1 MQYIIQYSKYDFLL
15 IGKNTKIF
23 GTIIAGE
30 NIKMNLKVKIKEM
43 RSFLFGVFFILWGV
57 APAMAQS
64 RVSAEKDGYVVAYKM
79 EQGDTVY
86 FVHLQTV
93 VIRAPRKFKNAADER
108 QFWRLVYNVKKV
120 YPYAKLAG
128 KKLHEL
134 NERYLEIKSE
144 KDRKAY
150 SKQTEDE
157 LKAEFEGEL
166 RKLTVTQG
174 RILLRL
180 VDRETGNT
188 TYEILQDFRGSLS
201 AVFWQ
206 AIARVFGSNLK
217 TRYDP
222 SSGEDKTI
230 EQIIAQ
236 IEEGSI

>member
-1 MQYIIQYSKYDFLL
+1 
-15 IGKNTKIF
+15 
-23 GTIIAGE
+23 
-30 NIKMNLKVKIKEM
+30 M
-43 RSFLFGVFFILWGV
+43 RSFIIGVCFLLLGV
-57 APAMAQS
+57 IPSTAQTT
-64 RVSAEKDGYVVAYKM
+64 VSPKKEGTPVAYRI
-79 EQGDTVY
+79 ENGDTVY
-86 FVHLQTV
+86 YVRLSEIV
-93 VIRAPRKFKNAADER
+93 VRAPRKFKNAAEER
-108 QFWRLVYNVKKV
+108 QFWRLVYNVKKA

-134 NERYLEIKSE
+134 NEHYLEIKSE

-150 SKQTEDE
+150 SKKVEDE

-166 RKLTVTQG
+166 RKLTVSQG

-188 TYEILQDFRGSLS
+188 TYEILKDFRGSVS
-201 AVFWQ
+201 AIFWQ

-217 TRYDP
+217 TQYNP

-230 EQIIAQ
+230 EQIIMQ

>member
-1 MQYIIQYSKYDFLL
+1 MRFIIICILFSLVGTFSSTAQTTVS
-15 IGKNTKIF
+15 TKKE
-23 GTIIAGE
+23 GT
-30 NIKMNLKVKIKEM
+30 
-43 RSFLFGVFFILWGV
+43 
-57 APAMAQS
+57 P
-64 RVSAEKDGYVVAYKM
+64 VAYKI
-79 EQGDTVY
+79 ENGDTVY
-86 FVHLQTV
+86 YVRLREV
-93 VIRAPRKFKNAADER
+93 VIRAPRKFKSAAEER
-108 QFWRLVYNVKKV
+108 QFWKLVYNVKKT

-134 NERYLEIKSE
+134 NEQYLEINSE

-150 SKQTEDE
+150 SKKVEDD
-157 LKAEFEGEL
+157 LKTEFEGEL

-188 TYEILQDFRGSLS
+188 TYEILKDFRGSLS

-206 AIARVFGSNLK
+206 TIARVFGSNLK
-217 TRYDP
+217 TRYNP

-230 EQIIAQ
+230 EQIIMQ

>member
-1 MQYIIQYSKYDFLL
+1 LRK
-15 IGKNTKIF
+15 G
-23 GTIIAGE
+23 IATE
-30 NIKMNLKVKIKEM
+30 FKSEIKV
-43 RSFLFGVFFILWGV
+43 RLFITGVFFTLWGM
-57 APAMAQS
+57 ASSMAQTV
-64 RVSAEKDGYVVAYKM
+64 VSMEREGTPAAYKV

-86 FVHLQTV
+86 YLHLREV
-93 VIRAPRKFKNAADER
+93 VVRAPRRFKSKAEER
-108 QFWRLVYNVKKV
+108 QYWRLVYNVKKA

-134 NERYLEIKSE
+134 NERYLELDSE
-144 KDRKAY
+144 KERKAY
-150 SKQTEDE
+150 SKQVEE
-157 LKAEFEGEL
+157 SLKAEFEGEL
-166 RKLTVTQG
+166 RKLTISQG

-188 TYEILQDFRGSLS
+188 TFEILKDFRGSLS

-206 AIARVFGSNLK
+206 TIAKIFGSNLK

-230 EQIIAQ
+230 EQIIMQ

>member
-1 MQYIIQYSKYDFLL
+1 
-15 IGKNTKIF
+15 
-23 GTIIAGE
+23 
-30 NIKMNLKVKIKEM
+30 
-43 RSFLFGVFFILWGV
+43 
-57 APAMAQS
+57 MAQT
-64 RVSAEKDGYVVAYKM
+64 RVSAGKEGTLVAYKV
-79 EQGDTVY
+79 ENGDTVY
-86 FVHLQTV
+86 YVHLREM
-93 VIRAPRKFKNAADER
+93 VIRAPRKFKNAAEER

-134 NERYLEIKSE
+134 NEHYLEIKSE
-144 KDRKAY
+144 KDRKVY
-150 SKQTEDE
+150 SKKVEDE

-166 RKLTVTQG
+166 RKLTITQG

-188 TYEILQDFRGSLS
+188 TYEILQDFRGSLQ

-222 SSGEDKTI
+222 SSGEDKII

-236 IEEGSI
+236 IEEGSL

>member
-1 MQYIIQYSKYDFLL
+1 MRSYIISL
-15 IGKNTKIF
+15 
-23 GTIIAGE
+23 
-30 NIKMNLKVKIKEM
+30 
-43 RSFLFGVFFILWGV
+43 FFILLCIS
-57 APAMAQS
+57 PAMAQS
-64 RVSAEKDGYVVAYKM
+64 RVSAGNDGYVVAYRV
-79 EQGDTVY
+79 EQGDTLYYVQ
-86 FVHLQTV
+86 LREV

-120 YPYAKLAG
+120 YPYAKLSG

-134 NERYLEIKSE
+134 NERYLEIDSE

-150 SKQTEDE
+150 SKKIEDE
-157 LKAEFEGEL
+157 LKVEFEGEL

-206 AIARVFGSNLK
+206 TIARVFGSNLK

-230 EQIIAQ
+230 EQIIGQ

>member
-1 MQYIIQYSKYDFLL
+1 
-15 IGKNTKIF
+15 
-23 GTIIAGE
+23 
-30 NIKMNLKVKIKEM
+30 M
-43 RSFLFGVFFILWGV
+43 RSFIIIVFFILCGV
-57 APAMAQS
+57 VPATAQTRLTAGKEGTLLAY
-64 RVSAEKDGYVVAYKM
+64 RVEN
-79 EQGDTVY
+79 GDTVY
-86 FVHLQTV
+86 YVQLREI
-93 VIRAPRKFKNAADER
+93 VIRAPRKFKNAAEER
-108 QFWRLVYNVKKV
+108 QFWRLVTNVKKV

-134 NERYLEIKSE
+134 NEHYLEIKSE

-150 SKQTEDE
+150 SKKVEDD

-206 AIARVFGSNLK
+206 TIARVFGSNLK